1 MGNQERSSIG
11 CEASMQMTKRERWS
25 CQVDKKTADKY
36 KQYLREND
44 IYFEPSE
51 AYDSVHISFDV
62 TEDEL
67 KALQDWERR
76 NI

>member
-1 MGNQERSSIG
+1 MRIEETN
-11 CEASMQMTKRERWS
+11 REVWC
-25 CQVDKKTADKY
+25 CQVNKETAEKY

-51 AYDSVHISFDV
+51 AYDSVHILFDV
-62 TEDEL
+62 TKDEL

>member
-1 MGNQERSSIG
+1 MRIEECN
-11 CEASMQMTKRERWS
+11 REVWC
-25 CQVDKKTADKY
+25 CQVDKKTAEKY

-51 AYDSVHISFDV
+51 AYDLVHILFDV
-62 TEDEL
+62 TEEEL

>member
-1 MGNQERSSIG
+1 
-11 CEASMQMTKRERWS
+11 MTNRERWS

-51 AYDSVHISFDV
+51 AYDSVHISSDV

-67 KALQDWERR
+67 KASQDWERR

>member
-1 MGNQERSSIG
+1 
-11 CEASMQMTKRERWS
+11 MQMTNRERWS

>member
-1 MGNQERSSIG
+1 MRIEENN
-11 CEASMQMTKRERWS
+11 RERWS

-62 TEDEL
+62 TVDEL
-67 KALQDWERR
+67 KTLQDWERR